1 MFDCLHMFPL
11 TKNQNDS
18 VCLGQMVDDQSN
30 IHMFL
35 SGIIDRTVCCQAIK
49 KKKTTR
55 KLVSQMLHGAGTFT
69 NICPCPKSPS
79 FVGFDIPAPWFASGY
94 SFFQ

>member
-35 SGIIDRTVCCQAIK
+35 SGIIDRTVCCQAI
-49 KKKTTR
+49 
-55 KLVSQMLHGAGTFT
+55 
-69 NICPCPKSPS
+69 
-79 FVGFDIPAPWFASGY
+79 
-94 SFFQ
+94 